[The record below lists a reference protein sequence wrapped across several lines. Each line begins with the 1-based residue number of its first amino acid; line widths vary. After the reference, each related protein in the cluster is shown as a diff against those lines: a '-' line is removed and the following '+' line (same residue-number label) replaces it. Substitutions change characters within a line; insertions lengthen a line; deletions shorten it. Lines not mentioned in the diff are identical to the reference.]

1 MTYYFMTRTG
11 EVLQGT
17 LVHSYGAFE
26 GGMRYIFEANGTQ
39 YRCIKNNDGYYVEY
53 VA

>member
-1 MTYYFMTRTG
+1 MYYFMTRTG
-11 EVLQGT
+11 KILQGK

-26 GGMRYIFEANGTQ
+26 GGMRYIFEVDGMQ
-39 YRCIKNNDGYYVEY
+39 YRCVKNNDGYYVEY

>member
-1 MTYYFMTRTG
+1 MSYYIMTITVEG
-11 EVLQGT
+11 LQGT

-26 GGMRYIFEANGTQ
+26 GGMRYIFEVNGIQ
-39 YRCIKNNDGYYVEY
+39 YRCVKNSDGYYVEY